1 MQCCQFGHEMAS
13 GCLFVSLTVLLIVI
27 FVLLMALTHLAGTTV
42 IALGLLGF
50 AGWWALYGKKT

>member
-1 MQCCQFGHEMAS
+1 MAS

-42 IALGLLGF
+42 IAPGYEGMLDAEDYETLLERDM
-50 AGWWALYGKKT
+50 LR

>member
-1 MQCCQFGHEMAS
+1 MAS